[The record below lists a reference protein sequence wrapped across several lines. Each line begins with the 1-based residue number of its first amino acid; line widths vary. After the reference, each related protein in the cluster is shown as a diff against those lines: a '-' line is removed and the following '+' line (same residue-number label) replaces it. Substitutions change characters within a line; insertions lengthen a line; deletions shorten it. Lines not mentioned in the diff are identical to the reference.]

1 MKMKPLL
8 LHKRYIPDHSV
19 FMSSFPLLLQ
29 LGVLDTDL
37 LNDIFSSS
45 DLTLHDF
52 LVTMAICNTVVV
64 SHRSSKS
71 SRTSHF
77 HQHWNESNLQYES
90 ESPDEYALVEAA
102 RAYGYVLQSRSSKS
116 ISLKIPSGEILE
128 YEILNVLEFTP
139 ERKCMSVIVREKGGR
154 ERVMVYTKG
163 ADSTVMEKLANAEDS
178 VVAVTQLQLNTYARL
193 GLRTLCLARRVSD

>member
-1 MKMKPLL
+1 MVCLCLHFLSPL
-8 LHKRYIPDHSV
+8 P
-19 FMSSFPLLLQ
+19 Q
-29 LGVLDTDL
+29 LGVLDTQL
-37 LNDIFSSS
+37 INDIFSSS
-45 DLTLHDF
+45 DVTLHDF

-102 RAYGYVLQSRSSKS
+102 RAYGYVLQSRSSSS
-116 ISLKIPSGEILE
+116 ISLKIPSGELLE
-128 YEILNVLEFTP
+128 YELLNVLEFTP

-163 ADSTVMEKLANAEDS
+163 ADSTVMEKLANEDD
-178 VVAVTQLQLNTYARL
+178 VVNVTQLQLNTYARL
-193 GLRTLCLARRVSD
+193 GLRTLCFARRVRD